1 MSRCSGPV
9 AFGPTIMVEREV
21 QVLTT
26 GGMRPTGINNFTGSV
41 FDVLEKH
48 ILSPWNVLKVECGW
62 RGVDPLHMDPAV
74 LESLLPGIRKH
85 VARITDD
92 ENAADCEAGLRALLG
107 ELHQTPRPPVEAIE
121 FDI

>member
-1 MSRCSGPV
+1 
-9 AFGPTIMVEREV
+9 MVEREV

-107 ELHQTPRPPVEAIE
+107 ALHQTPRPPVEAIE